1 MAKERIA
8 YYDNMKAI
16 LILLVVV
23 GHWVNDFSYVTDS
36 RLVTVAAA
44 WIYVFHMPIFLFV
57 SGLFATS
64 CYTKERGFAA
74 ENVLFYF
81 ALYVIFQALKWLVY
95 AVLLGQGF
103 DASFDLLYV
112 SAAPWY
118 LLVLGLMTL
127 CVPLFA
133 QLKPTW
139 GIIFAIALSILN
151 GWFNVDCS
159 LLSLSRFFTYLPM
172 FFLGYYIGNSKMTE
186 IIRGWRAEGIC
197 FKGRRLMSLNTLRIL
212 SVAFLVGLFVM
223 LYVFPPE
230 ITTLIRHYSTGIH
243 TFPEFAEKLPSVPYI
258 VWAVLRVLHCGLI
271 LAIGV
276 SIAAITPFENKGFF
290 TIIGE
295 RSLQIYIGH
304 MLILYY
310 IRQFNIDAV
319 MFEHFWW
326 WIAIVPLEAVIV
338 ACILAL
344 PKSPNNWVRALK
356 GACKKFVS
364 AGR

>member
-44 WIYVFHMPIFLFV
+44 WIYIFHMPLFLFV

-64 CYTKERGFAA
+64 CYSKERGFAA

-103 DASFDLLYV
+103 SASFDLFYI

-118 LLVLGLMTL
+118 LLVLGLLTL
-127 CVPLFA
+127 CTPLFA
-133 QLKPTW
+133 QIKPAW
-139 GIIFAIALSILN
+139 GIAFAIALSIFN
-151 GWFNVDCS
+151 GWFNEDCS

-172 FFLGYYIGNSKMTE
+172 FFFGYYLGNSKMTE
-186 IIRGWRAEGIC
+186 IVKKWRAEGV
-197 FKGRRLMSLNTLRIL
+197 FFRGRRLMGLGALRIL
-212 SVAFLVGLFVM
+212 SVAFLAGMFVA
-223 LYVFPPE
+223 LYVFPSDV
-230 ITTLIRHYSTGIH
+230 TALIRHYSTGIH
-243 TFPEFAEKLPSVPYI
+243 TFPEFAEKFPSIPYA
-258 VWAVLRVLHCGLI
+258 VWAVLRLLHCGLI
-271 LAIGV
+271 LVIGLCV
-276 SIAAITPFENKGFF
+276 AAITPFSNKGFF
-290 TIIGE
+290 TVIGE

-319 MFEHFWW
+319 MFEQFWW
-326 WIAIVPLEAVIV
+326 WIAVVPLEGVLV
-338 ACILAL
+338 TCLLAL
-344 PKSPNNWVRALK
+344 PKSPNKWVRALK
-356 GACKKFVS
+356 SSCKRFTPAK
-364 AGR
+364 